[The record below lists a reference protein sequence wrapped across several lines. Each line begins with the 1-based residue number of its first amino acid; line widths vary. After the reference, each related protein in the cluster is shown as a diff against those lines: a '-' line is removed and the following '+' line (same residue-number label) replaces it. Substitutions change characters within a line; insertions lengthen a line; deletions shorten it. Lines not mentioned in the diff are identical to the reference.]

1 MLLQRKA
8 ARSTTALFRL
18 LVESTVMS
26 ENADKKVIPIQPV
39 AAGKGNDAQEVSL
52 YEAHKKIYP
61 RAVQGIFN
69 NWRIALVIITQFVFY
84 VFPWLTWNGRQAVLF
99 DLAARKFYLFGL
111 TFFPQDFIYLA
122 GLLMCAA
129 LGLFLW
135 TTIAGRLWCGYSCP
149 QTVYT
154 EIFLWIEQAIEGDRN
169 KRMKLDKS
177 PMSARKVGIKTAKH
191 SAWILFSLWT
201 GFTLVG
207 FFTPIKDLLAAA
219 QTFDFG
225 PWETFWIFFYG
236 GFTYLFA
243 GFMREQVCKYMCP
256 YARFQSVM
264 FDADTLIISYDTQRG
279 EPRGARKKG
288 VDPKDAGLGDCVNC
302 GVCVQVCPTGIDIRN
317 GLQYECIGCAACIDA
332 CDEIMDKVGY
342 SRGLIRYTTENALE
356 GKYPE
361 SQMWSRLK
369 RPRVMMYGLV
379 LLVVLVAGTTSFVM
393 RQPLKVDVLRDRASL
408 VRQTDD
414 GLLENTYSLR
424 LMNTSEETQKLAITV
439 SGLPGITL
447 DGGKVEVDLKPTGN
461 ESIVVRVHVDPEQA
475 PKGSHPIQFHIR
487 SLDESG
493 VNLTEKS
500 SFIGE

>member
-1 MLLQRKA
+1 
-8 ARSTTALFRL
+8 
-18 LVESTVMS
+18 
-26 ENADKKVIPIQPV
+26 
-39 AAGKGNDAQEVSL
+39 
-52 YEAHKKIYP
+52 
-61 RAVQGIFN
+61 
-69 NWRIALVIITQFVFY
+69 
-84 VFPWLTWNGRQAVLF
+84 
-99 DLAARKFYLFGL
+99 
-111 TFFPQDFIYLA
+111 
-122 GLLMCAA
+122 
-129 LGLFLW
+129 
-135 TTIAGRLWCGYSCP
+135 
-149 QTVYT
+149 
-154 EIFLWIEQAIEGDRN
+154 
-169 KRMKLDKS
+169 
-177 PMSARKVGIKTAKH
+177 
-191 SAWILFSLWT
+191 
-201 GFTLVG
+201 
-207 FFTPIKDLLAAA
+207 
-219 QTFDFG
+219 
-225 PWETFWIFFYG
+225 
-236 GFTYLFA
+236 
-243 GFMREQVCKYMCP
+243 MREQVCKYMCP

>member
-1 MLLQRKA
+1 MLSQRKA

-332 CDEIMDKVGY
+332 CDQVMDKIHKP
-342 SRGLIRYTTENALE
+342 RGLIRYAPADAEKMPLWRFKTVLYSA
-356 GKYPE
+356 
-361 SQMWSRLK
+361 
-369 RPRVMMYGLV
+369 GL
-379 LLVVLVAGTTSFVM
+379 LLVIAAMGWGLANHIPFKM
-393 RQPLKVDVLRDRASL
+393 DVLRDRQQL
-408 VRQTDD
+408 VRQTSEGEWQND
-414 GLLENTYSLR
+414 YVLR
-424 LMNTSEETQKLAITV
+424 LSNGREQPVQFQLEAR
-439 SGLPGITL
+439 GLPQLTL
-447 DGGKVEVDLKPTGN
+447 PAQPYLVTVPPLSRTELSLSLTLPMDEAVTAGGHEIEWV
-461 ESIVVRVHVDPEQA
+461 
-475 PKGSHPIQFHIR
+475 
-487 SLDESG
+487 
-493 VNLTEKS
+493 LTES
-500 SFIGE
+500 QTGQQRIEHSRFFTD